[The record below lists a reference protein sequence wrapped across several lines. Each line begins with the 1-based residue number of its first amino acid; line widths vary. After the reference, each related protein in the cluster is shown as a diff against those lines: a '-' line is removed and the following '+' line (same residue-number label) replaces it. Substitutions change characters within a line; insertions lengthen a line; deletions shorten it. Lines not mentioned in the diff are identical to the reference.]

1 MWLFSAPVD
10 GRRGLGEGAPVER
23 VASARV
29 LVVGAGGL
37 GCPASLALA
46 QAGVGHLTLVDPD
59 RVDVTNLHRQL
70 WHRTSDVGRLKV
82 ESAADGLR
90 RAFPT
95 LTVET
100 LAERVDD
107 PSYRD
112 AGQQTSPP
120 PTLSGTTPTTDGDS
134 GTQAQGANPTVE
146 ACVDRWLQEHKMDQ
160 FGHPEG
166 TMYAGGSPL
175 FNEAT
180 GESKDRLEYVFGRN
194 PEARKACA
202 AKSAQ

>member
-1 MWLFSAPVD
+1 MRHALALLTLAVLVAGCPKKT
-10 GRRGLGEGAPVER
+10 GENGGDPVE
-23 VASARV
+23 
-29 LVVGAGGL
+29 
-37 GCPASLALA
+37 
-46 QAGVGHLTLVDPD
+46 
-59 RVDVTNLHRQL
+59 N
-70 WHRTSDVGRLKV
+70 
-82 ESAADGLR
+82 
-90 RAFPT
+90 
-95 LTVET
+95 
-100 LAERVDD
+100 

-120 PTLSGTTPTTDGDS
+120 ATVSGTTPTPTPTTDGDS
-134 GTQAQGANPTVE
+134 GTQAQGANPAVE
-146 ACVDRWLQEHKMDQ
+146 ACVDRWLQERKMDRY
-160 FGHPEG
+160 GHPEG